1 MAKARA
7 ADNTEHQALARDLT
21 AAAFGTV
28 GAIVLASLIYDG
40 NALGLVPEKLSWV
53 LRMDVGLGAYAVPV
67 ALFLVAA
74 FYGLDAPAVAGR
86 RFFCGLGLLTVALL
100 VLLQVRVNADWRAM
114 LGEPQGLMGGGG
126 YVGAGVAY
134 VLLRFLGP
142 PAAFIVVV
150 GLVLTGITL
159 MTRSTARQMLEAMGV
174 TVLRGAGHAG
184 GTIKRAA
191 PTLPGPKEP
200 RPRRPRRSRAKA
212 GRPDV
217 ELDDP
222 ETGKQRRRPPAALLD
237 DADERAAEAVPA
249 RPVAEPEAVSAP
261 LPEPVEANEPE
272 KEPEEPAALP
282 MAVLRPPTAP
292 IPESKKG
299 TRRRPKGD
307 KSRSMGQR
315 ALLSGSDLFALPMPD
330 MLNAVDEHE
339 HSAQMREEAAEQVL
353 KLEDT
358 LLSFGINAKVTHYE
372 RGPVLTRYE
381 VEPERGIRVSQVVR
395 LADDLAMALAAVD
408 VRVEA
413 PIPGKS
419 AIGIEVP
426 NDTRAT
432 VSLRALIESDSFQ
445 EHTSILAFALGRDIA
460 GQPVVCDIASMPHLL
475 IAGATGSGKSVC
487 LHSLIVSLLMRAT
500 PEDVRFIMVD
510 PKRVE
515 LAVYD
520 GIPHLMAPV
529 VYSVKHAADVL
540 RKAIREMEKRYD
552 QFAVKGVV
560 NLAEYNALAQMPK
573 EHSVDEFDPLPHVV
587 IVIDELADL
596 MMQGR
601 AEFEFSIC
609 RIAQLAR
616 ATGIHLVLAT
626 QRPSV
631 KVVTGNIKANVP
643 SRVALSVASQVDSRT
658 ILDRQGAE
666 RLIGRGD
673 MLYQPIDASKAKRVQ
688 GALVTRKEIERIVEH
703 LQKQGEPE
711 FLIIPE
717 VQDEESD
724 DFGGEMEASDEL
736 YAAAVQYVV
745 GEQEASVSMI
755 QRRFKVGYARAG
767 RIVDMMEQRGVVGPH
782 EGSKPRQV
790 YIAPGMADAA
800 LGGPRGAPD
809 DDEPIDE
816 AESFALL
823 TDEDQDPDTPA
834 IAEPQPEEVG
844 SDALA
849 EEE

>member
-1 MAKARA
+1 LAKARA

-21 AAAFGTV
+21 AVAFGTV

-40 NALGLVPEKLSWV
+40 NALGLVPEKLSWA
-53 LRMDVGLGAYAVPV
+53 LRVGVGLGAYAVPV

-74 FYGLDAPAVAGR
+74 FYGFDAPAVAGR
-86 RFFCGLGLLTVALL
+86 RFFCGLWLLTAALL

-114 LGEPQGLMGGGG
+114 LGDTQGLMGGGG

-159 MTRSTARQMLEAMGV
+159 MTRSTARQMLEAIGG

-191 PTLPGPKEP
+191 PALPGPKEP
-200 RPRRPRRSRAKA
+200 RPRRPRGSRAKA

-217 ELDDP
+217 ELEDP
-222 ETGKQRRRPPAALLD
+222 ATGKPRRRPPMVLLD
-237 DADERAAEAVPA
+237 DDDDRAVESVPA
-249 RPVAEPEAVSAP
+249 RPVPEPEPEVVSAP
-261 LPEPVEANEPE
+261 LPEPVEADAPE
-272 KEPEEPAALP
+272 APATPP
-282 MAVLRPPTAP
+282 MAVLRPPSAP

-315 ALLSGSDLFALPMPD
+315 PLLSGSDLFALPTPD
-330 MLNAVDEHE
+330 MLNAVDEQE
-339 HSAQMREEAAEQVL
+339 NSAQMREEAAEQVL

-432 VSLRALIESDSFQ
+432 VSLRALIESDDFQ

-800 LGGPRGAPD
+800 LGGPRGAPE

-834 IAEPQPEEVG
+834 IAEPRPEEAG
-844 SDALA
+844 SDARA
-849 EEE
+849 DEE